1 MEGWLSDFKAKR
13 YEMRITITINKRT
26 AKHLED
32 GHDWYDCCGETE
44 IVMKKIQKQIQL
56 SKQPRRTAKR

>member
-1 MEGWLSDFKAKR
+1 
-13 YEMRITITINKRT
+13 MRITITINKRT

-56 SKQPRRTAKR
+56 SKQRGMKDNGNNR